1 MAGGKDKQA
10 GKRTKTDKAS
20 GSGAPPSI
28 PLIPD
33 ISKVPAQNV
42 AMFANDSRNRNF
54 FRNEEAWHIYNTRS
68 LIKPIS
74 KVYYYQLPEGIHIPS
89 WELNRINRMIDTWK
103 WKSLIELNCQYNTE
117 LIKLLYANMVE
128 TKEPW
133 GLRTYYSGK
142 EIKITI
148 PVIAQL
154 LGIETNDDEAQVYPY
169 RKWPRTNVGTE
180 DDYRR
185 WLK

>member
-20 GSGAPPSI
+20 GSSAPPAI

-54 FRNEEAWHIYNTRS
+54 FCNEEAWHIYNTRS

-89 WELNRINRMIDTWK
+89 WE
-103 WKSLIELNCQYNTE
+103 
-117 LIKLLYANMVE
+117 
-128 TKEPW
+128 
-133 GLRTYYSGK
+133 
-142 EIKITI
+142 
-148 PVIAQL
+148 
-154 LGIETNDDEAQVYPY
+154 
-169 RKWPRTNVGTE
+169 
-180 DDYRR
+180 
-185 WLK
+185 